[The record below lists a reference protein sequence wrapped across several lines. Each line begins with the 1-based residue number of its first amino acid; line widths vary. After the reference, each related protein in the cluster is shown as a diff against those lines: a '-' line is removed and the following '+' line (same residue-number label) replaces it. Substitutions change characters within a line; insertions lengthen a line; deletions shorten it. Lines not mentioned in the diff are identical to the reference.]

1 MTTSIHRVEGVAV
14 PSSALAFT
22 RVEVEDGV
30 ATVTLARPPVNAL
43 SAPMM
48 RELAGVFDELGR
60 SRDAHVAIL
69 TADGDRIFCA
79 GADIGESERRY
90 VRRELLPDES
100 VADLAD
106 PGAVVRQLFWGVR
119 HGQLPVIAAVNGL
132 ALGAGAALVACCD
145 VIIAADTAAFSLP
158 EIDVGVLGGAR
169 HLQRLVGAWKTRE
182 MMLTGERVPAAELYR
197 LGAVSQVV
205 PSAELAGTARA
216 LAGKIATKSPLAV
229 RMAKQSMNRV
239 EHLSLEEGYQLEQD
253 YTSRITPLADSKE
266 ARAAWQDKR
275 APQWSWS

>member
-1 MTTSIHRVEGVAV
+1 VE
-14 PSSALAFT
+14 LQFT
-22 RVEVEDGV
+22 RVEVVDLV

-48 RELAGVFDELGR
+48 RELARVFDELGR
-60 SRDAHVAIL
+60 SQDAHVAVL
-69 TADGDRIFCA
+69 TADGDKIFCA
-79 GADIGESERRY
+79 GADVKESERRY

-100 VADLAD
+100 VADLID
-106 PGAVVRQLFWGVR
+106 PGAVVRAMLWGIR

-132 ALGAGAALVACCD
+132 ALGAGAALVASCD
-145 VIIAADTAAFSLP
+145 VIVASDNAAFALP

-169 HLQRLVGAWKTRE
+169 HVQRLVGPWKTRE
-182 MMLTGERVPAAELYR
+182 MMLTGERVPASELHR

-205 PSAELAGTARA
+205 PAEDLAVTAHF
-216 LAGKIATKSPLAV
+216 LATRMAAKSPLAL

-253 YTSRITPLADSKE
+253 YTARISPLNDAKE
-266 ARAAWQDKR
+266 ARASWQEKR
-275 APQWSWS
+275 TPTWSWS

>member
-1 MTTSIHRVEGVAV
+1 MTPRFV
-14 PSSALAFT
+14 
-22 RVEVEDGV
+22 RVEVSDLV

-48 RELAGVFDELGR
+48 RELAQVFGELGR
-60 SRDAHVAIL
+60 SKEAHVAVL
-69 TADGDRIFCA
+69 TADDDRIFCA
-79 GADIGESERRY
+79 GADVKESERRY
-90 VRRELLPDES
+90 IRRELLPEES
-100 VADLAD
+100 VADLID
-106 PGAVVRQLFWGVR
+106 PGAVVREMFWGIR

-145 VIIAADTAAFSLP
+145 VIVAADTAAFSLP

-169 HLQRLVGAWKTRE
+169 HLQRLVGVWKTRE
-182 MMLTGERVPAAELYR
+182 MMLTGERVPAAELHR

-205 PSAELAGTARA
+205 PFADLAPTAQA
-216 LAGKIATKSPLAV
+216 LATRMASKSPLAL

-253 YTSRITPLADSKE
+253 YTARISPLADAKE
-266 ARAAWQDKR
+266 ARASWQEKR
-275 APQWSWS
+275 LPSWTWT